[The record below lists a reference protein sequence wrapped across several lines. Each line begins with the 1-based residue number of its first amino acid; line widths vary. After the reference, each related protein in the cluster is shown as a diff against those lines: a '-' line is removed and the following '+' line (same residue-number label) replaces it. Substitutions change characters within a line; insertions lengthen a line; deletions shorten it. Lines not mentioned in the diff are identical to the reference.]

1 MPAEHVLALPKA
13 LGGMGHPVLRH
24 AATSLMAKH
33 VAALW
38 GPGWQLWKR
47 LFRHEL
53 AEADPR

>member
-13 LGGMGHPVLRH
+13 LGGMGHPVLCD

-38 GPGWQLWKR
+38 GPGWQL
-47 LFRHEL
+47 
-53 AEADPR
+53 